1 MKAQM
6 KRTKT
11 YQNPLNVDQ
20 RTSLNQ
26 KNGRRLK
33 VIPENMECHE
43 RDSWKVRQKVFHFS
57 KTEISVN
64 KTSIFDVTKIADKF
78 NSFLR
83 TLELIWKINPFDSYI
98 TKNNTRMKPPSLSVN
113 ELKDSL
119 NGFNELKDSFTF
131 FSLK

>member
-1 MKAQM
+1 
-6 KRTKT
+6 
-11 YQNPLNVDQ
+11 
-20 RTSLNQ
+20 
-26 KNGRRLK
+26 
-33 VIPENMECHE
+33 MECHE

>member
-1 MKAQM
+1 
-6 KRTKT
+6 
-11 YQNPLNVDQ
+11 
-20 RTSLNQ
+20 
-26 KNGRRLK
+26 
-33 VIPENMECHE
+33 MECHE

-83 TLELIWKINPFDSYI
+83 TLELIWKINPFDSHI